1 MVLSYGSD
9 VCRYTGT
16 TNGGIYQCF
25 RGCSSRIG
33 CFAFTYTGTI
43 TAATAGVGR
52 C

>member
-1 MVLSYGSD
+1 MVLSCGSN
-9 VCRYTGT
+9 VCRSVGT

-25 RGCSSRIG
+25 RGCSYRIG

-43 TAATAGVGR
+43 LSATAGSGK